1 MRVWF
6 STKAPTNGA
15 WPGRKAISPLPRIRV
30 MTCVASPVKR
40 TFSGE
45 TTLTVIVASLMS
57 GGALL
62 QALRLGEHLL
72 DPTDV
77 QERLL
82 RHLVQLAADDRFEA
96 LHGLRHRN

>member
-1 MRVWF
+1 
-6 STKAPTNGA
+6 
-15 WPGRKAISPLPRIRV
+15 

-72 DPTDV
+72 DTTDV

-82 RHLVQLAADDRFEA
+82 GDLVQLAADDRLEA
-96 LHGLRHRN
+96 VDCLRHRNGLAADTREHFGDVERLTEEALHLAST